1 MTEKEII
8 ADRKRHQKKL
18 NIERFKRFLWFLF
31 VFISIYLLCE
41 FYDRILF
48 VLPLLLLQFHTYK
61 KLKKIDHR
69 IRILKLCVMFLEV
82 AEDPSDKSKVK
93 EVVEI
98 FRKH

>member
-1 MTEKEII
+1 MTDKEIRV
-8 ADRKRHQKKL
+8 DRNKHQKKL
-18 NIERFKRFLWFLF
+18 NIERFKRFLWFLS
-31 VFISIYLLCE
+31 VFISIYFLCE

-48 VLPLLLLQFHTYK
+48 VLPLLFLQFYTYK
-61 KLKKIDHR
+61 NLKKIDHS

-82 AEDPSDKSKVK
+82 AEDPSDKNKVK